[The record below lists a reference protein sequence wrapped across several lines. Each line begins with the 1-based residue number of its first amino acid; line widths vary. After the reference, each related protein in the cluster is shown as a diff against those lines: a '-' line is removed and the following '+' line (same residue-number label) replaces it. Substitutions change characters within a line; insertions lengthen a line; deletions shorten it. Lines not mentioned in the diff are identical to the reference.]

1 MSPETFA
8 TAAGKQTGTCGSS
21 GAAVSVLGLEHNE
34 ADHDGDETYG
44 GDHQGEDD
52 GRRRVAQLLDGAVHE
67 ELLVEFHKPSLHQ
80 RVGPRDQQ
88 AVGYLL
94 RAVAQ
99 VTVKAAGGGGH
110 NRAVRYLHALVA
122 QKKTILLH
130 ARTSS
135 RNNSPVHVTPFAVVG
150 AVELLHRVYKFVET
164 LQVEQNVET
173 FHRVFTVKLVTYS
186 AISQAVV
193 AFPTLCIT

>member
-1 MSPETFA
+1 MSPKKQTTKALSPETFA
-8 TAAGKQTGTCGSS
+8 TAEGKQTGTCGSS

-67 ELLVEFHKPSLHQ
+67 EPLVEFHKPSLHQ

-99 VTVKAAGGGGH
+99 VTVKAAGGGDTIARSDIFMRLLPKRKRFFFM
-110 NRAVRYLHALVA
+110 RAPAAGTTHPFTLRHSQWSV
-122 QKKTILLH
+122 LLSCSIEFINFLKH
-130 ARTSS
+130 FKLS
-135 RNNSPVHVTPFAVVG
+135 RMSRQSIEFLP
-150 AVELLHRVYKFVET
+150 
-164 LQVEQNVET
+164 
-173 FHRVFTVKLVTYS
+173 
-186 AISQAVV
+186 
-193 AFPTLCIT
+193 

>member
-8 TAAGKQTGTCGSS
+8 TAAGTQTGTCGSS

-67 ELLVEFHKPSLHQ
+67 ERLVDFHKLSLHQ

-99 VTVKAAGGGGH
+99 VTVKAAGGGGTQSRGQISSCACCPKENDSSSCTH
-110 NRAVRYLHALVA
+110 QQQEQLTRSRY
-122 QKKTILLH
+122 
-130 ARTSS
+130 
-135 RNNSPVHVTPFAVVG
+135 
-150 AVELLHRVYKFVET
+150 
-164 LQVEQNVET
+164 
-173 FHRVFTVKLVTYS
+173 
-186 AISQAVV
+186 AIRSGR
-193 AFPTLCIT
+193 CC